1 MRQRKR
7 LDKTWLYVIAL
18 AVIILV
24 LMIVFREEVGLSP
37 EKDDDKNL
45 DNSELGV
52 SFLELDKNIDSKEM
66 NIIKKFGEA
75 VGEVNG

>member
-1 MRQRKR
+1 MIRA
-7 LDKTWLYVIAL
+7 WWYVIAL
-18 AVIILV
+18 VVILLILI
-24 LMIVFREEVGLSP
+24 LLGNSP
-37 EKDDDKNL
+37 WLAPDKDNSKNL
-45 DNSELGV
+45 DNSELEV